1 MLARVPKASTDMIAA
16 AFRTVFAQP
25 DADHVGAQLDEIARM
40 LAPQFPDVSS
50 MLVEAR
56 EDLLA
61 FAAFPVAHWK
71 KIWSTNPLERL
82 NGEIKRRTRVVGIFP
97 NDAAVLRQISA
108 VVVDTHDE
116 WQVAERRYLFEESV
130 VALAAIDNT
139 EPEPLLEAPLVVTA

>member
-1 MLARVPKASTDMIAA
+1 MIAA

-40 LAPQFPDVSS
+40 LAPQFPDVSP